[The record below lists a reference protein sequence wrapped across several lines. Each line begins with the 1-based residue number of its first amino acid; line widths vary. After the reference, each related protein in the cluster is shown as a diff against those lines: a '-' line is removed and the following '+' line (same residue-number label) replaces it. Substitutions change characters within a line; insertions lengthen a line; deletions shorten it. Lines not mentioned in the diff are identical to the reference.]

1 MRLIALALAA
11 AGLVAALAAR
21 GGPGGQRVYQ
31 PSAPAA
37 GIAQQGDFT
46 IEITSVRD
54 RWPSGEPIDVTATLS
69 YRGTRAT
76 TIWGAGAGPIAF
88 TIREIGGTRLME
100 ALFTYDCESR
110 ELGPAAPIVVDYVK
124 SGGWDPGHD
133 PNEAFYEE
141 FFAEAEFRLPAGRW
155 EVEAWT
161 RFAVEECGPYAVDMR
176 AALVLTVD

>member
-1 MRLIALALAA
+1 M
-11 AGLVAALAAR
+11 
-21 GGPGGQRVYQ
+21 
-31 PSAPAA
+31 
-37 GIAQQGDFT
+37 AQQGDFT

-54 RWPSGEPIDVTATLS
+54 CWPSGEPIEVTATLS
-69 YRGTRAT
+69 YDGTRAT
-76 TIWGAGAGPIAF
+76 TIWGAGAGPVTF
-88 TIREIGGTRLME
+88 TVREIGGTRLME

-110 ELGPAAPIVVDYVK
+110 EIGPTAPIVVDYVK

-141 FFAEAEFRLPAGRW
+141 YFADPEFRLPTGRW

-176 AALVLTVD
+176 AALVLTVE